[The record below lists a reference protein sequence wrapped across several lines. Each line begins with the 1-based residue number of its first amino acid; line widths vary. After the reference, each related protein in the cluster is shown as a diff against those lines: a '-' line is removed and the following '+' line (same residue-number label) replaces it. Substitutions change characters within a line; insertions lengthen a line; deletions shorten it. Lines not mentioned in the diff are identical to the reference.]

1 MVADMEQYRIY
12 TYDAV
17 VVGTGA
23 AGYNGACRIAQDGK
37 KSVAIVTEGVNTG
50 TSRNTGSD
58 KQTYYK
64 LGLGGDS
71 PDSVRQMA
79 QNLFAGGSVDGDNAL
94 CEAALS
100 VRCFMNLA
108 ELGVPFP
115 VNRYGEY
122 VGYKTDHDPFARA
135 TSAGPLTSKFM
146 TEALEKQANKLEI
159 PVFDNLLAVEVL
171 QDEAGVR
178 GLICLEQT
186 TGEFVL
192 FRCGSVLLATGGP
205 AGIYA
210 DSVYPECHTGS
221 TGLALSAGAL
231 LQNMTEWQYGL
242 ASIHPRWNVSG
253 TYMQVLPRFV
263 SVDENGTER
272 EFLSDFF
279 EDPYEALSAVFL
291 KGYQWPFDSRKVME
305 GSSVIDLLVYRECV
319 LNKRRVYLD
328 YRKNPFGFAE
338 IDYTKLSSEAYEYL
352 RKAESCFGTPIE
364 RLAKM
369 NQPAIDLYMGKG
381 LNIREEMLEIAL
393 CAQHN
398 NGGIAVDLWW
408 QTEIP
413 GLFAAGECAGT
424 HGISRPGGSALNA
437 GQVGSLRAAQY
448 ISASDRVPEP
458 EEFELLA
465 EKTVA
470 KHQEFCEKLLQ
481 APANVDEKIR
491 DSRRR
496 MSDSG
501 AAIRNPE
508 AMKRALTQI
517 RAELE
522 TLDQDIGVS
531 GKQDLYK
538 AYKLKDQL
546 LTQYAVLTAMADFS
560 ETVGATRGSALYCDE
575 NGDLRQGLEELFRFR
590 LETAGTG
597 EKIQQVRYADGICT
611 ASWRPVRPLPADE
624 DFFEN
629 VWRQYRE
636 NKNIY

>member
-1 MVADMEQYRIY
+1 MEQYRIY